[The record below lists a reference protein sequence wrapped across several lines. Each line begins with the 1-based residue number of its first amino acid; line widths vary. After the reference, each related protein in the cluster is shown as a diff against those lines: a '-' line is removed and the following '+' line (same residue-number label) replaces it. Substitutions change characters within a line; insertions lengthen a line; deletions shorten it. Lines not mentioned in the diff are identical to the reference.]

1 MVKEHSFKID
11 HGTLVDTMVGGQT
24 DVKLVSNAMANAT
37 RRKIMA
43 TLVEKDRTRVEIE
56 QVAGG
61 SMLDYHLQMLQ
72 QAGLIEIKEDSVV
85 LTDFGKNFMETKA
98 EKPAEAKK
106 DLAGTRPL
114 EVAELRQLLPCIADS
129 TKFRIIARF
138 EPPLGGALKLL
149 EPLFPRARYSEKIGA
164 LIIQKG
170 NILITIYSTGNV
182 TMTMIRSE
190 EEARETLEVLLKTI
204 NLAIVKGVTP
214 VPREKIKVDHAE
226 IYQYLPRTDCQICGE
241 QSCYA
246 FAIKLVGR
254 ETALDRCTPLLDAK
268 YATNLEHIRAL
279 LEYL

>member
-1 MVKEHSFKID
+1 
-11 HGTLVDTMVGGQT
+11 MVGGQA

-43 TLVEKDRTRVEIE
+43 MLVEKERTRDEIDTA
-56 QVAGG
+56 AGG

-72 QAGLIEIKEDSVV
+72 QAGLAENKEGRIA
-85 LTDFGKNFMETKA
+85 LTDFGKNFMESKA
-98 EKPAEAKK
+98 ETPAEAKK
-106 DLAGTRPL
+106 DLAGAKPL
-114 EVAELRQLLPCIADS
+114 EVFELRQLLPCIADAS
-129 TKFRIIARF
+129 KFRIIARF

-149 EPLFPRARYSEKIGA
+149 EPLFPRARYSDKIGA

-170 NILITIYSTGNV
+170 NILITIYAAGNV

-190 EEARETLEVLLKTI
+190 EEARETMDDLKRTI
-204 NLAIVKGVTP
+204 NDAIVKGVTP
-214 VPREKIKVDHAE
+214 VPREKVKVDHAE
-226 IYQYLPRTDCQICGE
+226 IYKYLPKTDCRICGE

-254 ETALDRCTPLLDAK
+254 ETALDKCTPLLEAR
-268 YATNLEHIRAL
+268 YGTNLEHIRTL

>member
-1 MVKEHSFKID
+1 MPGSPA
-11 HGTLVDTMVGGQT
+11 

-43 TLVEKDRTRVEIE
+43 MLAEKERTRVEVE
-56 QVAGG
+56 QAAGG

-72 QAGLIEIKEDSVV
+72 QAGLADMKEGRIL

-106 DLAGTRPL
+106 DLAGTRPM
-114 EVAELRQLLPCIADS
+114 EVVQLRQLLPCIADS
-129 TKFRIIARF
+129 TRFRIIARL

-149 EPLFPRARYSEKIGA
+149 EPLFPRARYSERIGA

-170 NILITIYSTGNV
+170 NVLITLYSTGNV
-182 TMTMIRSE
+182 TMTMIKSE
-190 EEARETLEVLLKTI
+190 EQAHETLEDLKKTI
-204 NLAIVKGVTP
+204 NEAIVKGVTP
-214 VPREKIKVDHAE
+214 AAREKVKVDHAE
-226 IYQYLPRTDCQICGE
+226 IYEYLPKTNCQICGE

-246 FAIKLVGR
+246 FAINLVGR
-254 ETALDRCTPLLDAK
+254 ETTLDKCTPLLDAK
-268 YATNLEHIRAL
+268 YTTNLEHLRAL

>member
-1 MVKEHSFKID
+1 
-11 HGTLVDTMVGGQT
+11 MVGGQA

-43 TLVEKDRTRVEIE
+43 MLVEGNRTMEEIAKS
-56 QVAGG
+56 VP

-72 QAGLIEIKEDSVV
+72 QAGLIEIKEDTVI
-85 LTDFGKNFMETKA
+85 LTDFGKNFMETKTG
-98 EKPAEAKK
+98 KPAEVKK
-106 DLAGTRPL
+106 DLAGTKPL
-114 EVAELRQLLPCIADS
+114 EVVEVRQLLPCIADS

-138 EPPLGGALKLL
+138 EPALEGALKLL

-182 TMTMIRSE
+182 TMTMISSE
-190 EEARETLEVLLKTI
+190 IEARETLEDLKKTI
-204 NLAIVKGVTP
+204 NEAIAKGVTP
-214 VPREKIKVDHAE
+214 VPRERIKVDHAE
-226 IYQYLPRTDCQICGE
+226 IFQYLPKTDCQTCGE
-241 QSCYA
+241 QSCYV

-254 ETALDRCTPLLDAK
+254 ETALDKCTPLLEAK
-268 YATNLEHIRAL
+268 YTTNLEHIRAL

>member
-1 MVKEHSFKID
+1 
-11 HGTLVDTMVGGQT
+11 MVGGQA

-43 TLVEKDRTRVEIE
+43 MLVEKERTRVEVE
-56 QVAGG
+56 QAAGG

-72 QAGLIEIKEDSVV
+72 QAGLADMKEGRIV

-114 EVAELRQLLPCIADS
+114 EVVQLRQLLPCIADS

-190 EEARETLEVLLKTI
+190 EQARETLEDLKKTI
-204 NLAIVKGVTP
+204 NEAIVKGVTP
-214 VPREKIKVDHAE
+214 AAREKVKVDHAE
-226 IYQYLPRTDCQICGE
+226 IYEYLPKTNCQICGE

-254 ETALDRCTPLLDAK
+254 ETALDKCTPLLDAK
-268 YATNLEHIRAL
+268 YTTNLEHLRAL

>member
-1 MVKEHSFKID
+1 MPGSPAE
-11 HGTLVDTMVGGQT
+11 
-24 DVKLVSNAMANAT
+24 VKLVSNAMANAT

-43 TLVEKDRTRVEIE
+43 MLVEKERTREEVE
-56 QVAGG
+56 QAAGG

-72 QAGLIEIKEDSVV
+72 QAGLAESKEDRIV

-106 DLAGTRPL
+106 DLAGTKPL
-114 EVAELRQLLPCIADS
+114 EVVELRQLLPCIADN

-149 EPLFPRARYSEKIGA
+149 EPLFPRARYSDKIGA
-164 LIIQKG
+164 LIIQG
-170 NILITIYSTGNV
+170 NILVTIYAAGNA
-182 TMTMIRSE
+182 TMTMIKSE
-190 EEARETLEVLLKTI
+190 EEARETLDDLKKTI
-204 NLAIVKGVTP
+204 NEAIVKGVTP
-214 VPREKIKVDHAE
+214 VQREKIKVDHAE
-226 IYQYLPRTDCQICGE
+226 IYKYLPKTDCRICEE

-254 ETALDRCTPLLDAK
+254 ETALDKCTPLLEAR
-268 YATNLEHIRAL
+268 YGTNLEHIRTL

>member
-1 MVKEHSFKID
+1 
-11 HGTLVDTMVGGQT
+11 MVGGQA

-43 TLVEKDRTRVEIE
+43 MLVEKERTKEEVE

-72 QAGLIEIKEDSVV
+72 QAGLAEIREGLII
-85 LTDFGKNFMETKA
+85 LTDFGKNFMETKS

-114 EVAELRQLLPCIADS
+114 EIVEVRQLLPCIADS
-129 TKFRIIARF
+129 TKFRTIARF
-138 EPPLGGALKLL
+138 EPPLGGALNLL

-170 NILITIYSTGNV
+170 NILITIYATGNV
-182 TMTMIRSE
+182 TMTMIKSE
-190 EEARETLEVLLKTI
+190 AEASETLDDLKKTI
-204 NLAIVKGVTP
+204 NEAIVRGVTP
-214 VPREKIKVDHAE
+214 VPREKVKVDHAE
-226 IYQYLPRTDCQICGE
+226 IYEYLPKTNCQICGE

-254 ETALDRCTPLLDAK
+254 ETSIDKCTPLLEAK
-268 YATNLEHIRAL
+268 YGTNLEHIRTL

>member
-1 MVKEHSFKID
+1 MRKEHSFKID
-11 HGTLVDTMVGGQT
+11 QGTLVETMVGGQT

-43 TLVEKDRTRVEIE
+43 TLVERDRTRVEVE

-61 SMLDYHLQMLQ
+61 SMLDYHLQMMQ
-72 QAGLIEIKEDSVV
+72 QAGLIEIKEDSMV

-98 EKPAEAKK
+98 EKQAEAKK
-106 DLAGTRPL
+106 DLAGTKPL

-254 ETALDRCTPLLDAK
+254 ETALDRCTPLLEAK

>member
-1 MVKEHSFKID
+1 
-11 HGTLVDTMVGGQT
+11 MVGGQA
-24 DVKLVSNAMANAT
+24 DVKLVSNAMANAA

-43 TLVEKDRTRVEIE
+43 MLVEKERTRVEVE
-56 QVAGG
+56 QAAGG

-72 QAGLIEIKEDSVV
+72 QAGLVDMKEGRII

-114 EVAELRQLLPCIADS
+114 EVVQLRQLLPCIADS
-129 TKFRIIARF
+129 TRFRIIARF

-149 EPLFPRARYSEKIGA
+149 EPLFPRARYSDKIGA

-182 TMTMIRSE
+182 TITMIKSE
-190 EEARETLEVLLKTI
+190 VEARETLEDLKKTI
-204 NLAIVKGVTP
+204 NEAIVKGVTP
-214 VPREKIKVDHAE
+214 AAREKVKVDQAE
-226 IYQYLPRTDCQICGE
+226 IYEYLPKTNCQICGE

-254 ETALDRCTPLLDAK
+254 ETALDKCTPLLDAK
-268 YATNLEHIRAL
+268 YTTNLEHLRAL